1 MPEDGAVK
9 RIDRELTGELI
20 QAGAYTLRP
29 VAHLHARFEAPER
42 ESSDVAWGYARL
54 KPVALIVDGPD
65 GATRRIAITNP
76 DDQTARGFLWAG
88 LLIAAVSAATI
99 VARRLAR

>member
-1 MPEDGAVK
+1 MPEVGAVK
-9 RIDRELTGELI
+9 RIDRELTGEPI

-29 VAHLHARFEAPER
+29 VAHLHARFEAPEL
-42 ESSDVAWGYARL
+42 ESSDMAWGYARL

-76 DDQTARGFLWAG
+76 DQTARGFLWAG

-99 VARRLAR
+99 AARRLAR